1 MISIE
6 AERKACEDEG
16 NETIKRNQQ
25 QLNRLKQDGITALE
39 KYKIKTFFFHFKR
52 KTRIVDFRSDL
63 TFVTFNFLSLFFS
76 SSTIVGDIKMELSDQ
91 VRNSRQNHPMNSS
104 QMGILQLLKENNID
118 YGKYKLTKSAQEIL
132 DDLDWR
138 VADIV
143 KQADLTKHQIQTVCT
158 RLESTIPPLFRF
170 RLSKSLSQATATT
183 D

>member
-1 MISIE
+1 
-6 AERKACEDEG
+6 
-16 NETIKRNQQ
+16 
-25 QLNRLKQDGITALE
+25 
-39 KYKIKTFFFHFKR
+39 
-52 KTRIVDFRSDL
+52 
-63 TFVTFNFLSLFFS
+63 
-76 SSTIVGDIKMELSDQ
+76 
-91 VRNSRQNHPMNSS
+91 MNSS